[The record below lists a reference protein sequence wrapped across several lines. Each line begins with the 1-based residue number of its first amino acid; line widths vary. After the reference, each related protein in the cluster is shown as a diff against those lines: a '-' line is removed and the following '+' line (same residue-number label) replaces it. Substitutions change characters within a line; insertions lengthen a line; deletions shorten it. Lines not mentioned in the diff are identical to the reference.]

1 MALTYRYFNL
11 VVLDQHHINDHG
23 LAKLANRLGASKQV
37 VINRRSQKEFYI
49 KWFIDGCV
57 WAEYLELSCSSLAA
71 SIVRHV

>member
-23 LAKLANRLGASKQV
+23 LAKLANRLEASKQV